1 MNDNLTVIS
10 SNEDISF
17 SIELRIL
24 KQHLAIDQNIVYML
38 LYLISNDEYKSGFS
52 FSPWCELTL
61 WSASVKTSMKYCSIY
76 EKRYVIVFPRV

>member
-1 MNDNLTVIS
+1 MVIVSYELKQIKSSNMNDNLTVIS

-38 LYLISNDEYKSGFS
+38 LYLISNDEYKVVSLFLLG
-52 FSPWCELTL
+52 
-61 WSASVKTSMKYCSIY
+61 AN
-76 EKRYVIVFPRV
+76 